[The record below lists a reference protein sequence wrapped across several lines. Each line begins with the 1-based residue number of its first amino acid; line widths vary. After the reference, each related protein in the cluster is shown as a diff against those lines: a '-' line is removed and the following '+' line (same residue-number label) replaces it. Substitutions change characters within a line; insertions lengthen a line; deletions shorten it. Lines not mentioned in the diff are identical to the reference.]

1 MFALVV
7 SRPHGFPL
15 LQVGDPYR
23 WMEDPDSEETK
34 AFVEAQNKLSHP
46 YIASCPD
53 KEKINSKL
61 TQLWNY
67 PKFSVPHKEGQK
79 YFFSKNTGLQN
90 QRYVNLT
97 IVGGT

>member
-1 MFALVV
+1 
-7 SRPHGFPL
+7 
-15 LQVGDPYR
+15 
-23 WMEDPDSEETK
+23 MEDPDSEETK
-34 AFVEAQNKLSHP
+34 AFVEAQNNLSNP

-90 QRYVNLT
+90 QRYVT
-97 IVGGT
+97 H